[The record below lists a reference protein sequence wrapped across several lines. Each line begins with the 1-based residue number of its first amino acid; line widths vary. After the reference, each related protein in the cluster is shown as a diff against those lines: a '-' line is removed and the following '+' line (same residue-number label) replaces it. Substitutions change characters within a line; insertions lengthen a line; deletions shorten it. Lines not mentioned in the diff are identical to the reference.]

1 MNIIKRRMKTQE
13 NIKRKINTQNATIY
27 IYQEYR
33 NILLNIMAANQNKM
47 PYIPLKKEWLKRFDV
62 DLSLFLGGDIKE
74 ITELVEELKKGLIAI
89 AESYNYVS
97 DGEFEIRKTN
107 SKMIDVNQEEYM
119 TKKPPIGIIPRYIW
133 ELKRIKELKSAIR
146 RFIAAGKQIP
156 IEWVN
161 EYNDFCRRYECAD
174 KSSGTELEEDALSIG
189 GESSESMD
197 SVAKAIN
204 DSHYPKYLSMDVFNN
219 AMKKNE
225 QQGDM
230 ILRNVILV
238 SENADTLMLKNLA
251 GIAHNHDIDV
261 IVFCDDERHD
271 SWKGEETKEI
281 DEIKDYVSAF
291 ENASNESNH
300 IINTML
306 IVDFGKGSLLDYDK
320 QLKDGIYSLTRT
332 SRINNNYNFITC
344 NEIITNLEKFNS
356 EYYPICNM
364 FDAYQS
370 ETGEDYYELTVIGDN

>member
-133 ELKRIKELKSAIR
+133 
-146 RFIAAGKQIP
+146 
-156 IEWVN
+156 
-161 EYNDFCRRYECAD
+161 
-174 KSSGTELEEDALSIG
+174 
-189 GESSESMD
+189 
-197 SVAKAIN
+197 
-204 DSHYPKYLSMDVFNN
+204 
-219 AMKKNE
+219 
-225 QQGDM
+225 
-230 ILRNVILV
+230 
-238 SENADTLMLKNLA
+238 
-251 GIAHNHDIDV
+251 
-261 IVFCDDERHD
+261 
-271 SWKGEETKEI
+271 
-281 DEIKDYVSAF
+281 
-291 ENASNESNH
+291 
-300 IINTML
+300 
-306 IVDFGKGSLLDYDK
+306 
-320 QLKDGIYSLTRT
+320 
-332 SRINNNYNFITC
+332 
-344 NEIITNLEKFNS
+344 
-356 EYYPICNM
+356 
-364 FDAYQS
+364 
-370 ETGEDYYELTVIGDN
+370 